1 MGDNSKSEV
10 IDLRVKENENVE
22 IDNINLKVMYTPGHT
37 DCSYSFLMEDRIFT
51 CDTFFIFFYH

>member
-10 IDLRVKENENVE
+10 VDLRVKENENVE

-37 DCSYSFLMEDRIFT
+37 DCSYIS
-51 CDTFFIFFYH
+51 